1 MRNFRLYKEVIYSYI
16 CKLKPK
22 RFYAILLIWAMY
34 SFGKGNNSMI
44 KKKILVVDDEKNI
57 VELIMMNLRRSGF
70 ETIPA
75 YTGLEAIEKAYS
87 LLPNL
92 ILLDLM
98 LPDIDGFEVCRKIRL
113 NERTKDI
120 PIIMLT
126 AKSEE
131 SDKVIG
137 LGLGADDYVTKPFG
151 VRELEARIKT
161 VLRRFDKIDLL
172 KQNINKDS
180 NIIKFKDL
188 TIDTTKYQVMKKE
201 KEIDLTLTE
210 FKILKILLENQDKVM
225 SRESLLEEI
234 QGDKS
239 NTEIRT
245 VDVHIRNIRKKLEEN
260 GEPYEYIET
269 IRGIGYR
276 MK

>member
-1 MRNFRLYKEVIYSYI
+1 MNK
-16 CKLKPK
+16 K
-22 RFYAILLIWAMY
+22 R
-34 SFGKGNNSMI
+34 
-44 KKKILVVDDEKNI
+44 ILVVDDEKNI
-57 VELIMMNLRRSGF
+57 VELIRMNLERSGF

-75 YTGLEAIEKAYS
+75 YTGREALDEIDKS
-87 LLPNL
+87 LPDL

-98 LPDIDGFEVCRKIRL
+98 LPDIDGLEICSRLKMNRK
-113 NERTKDI
+113 TKDI

-161 VLRRFDKIDLL
+161 VLRRVDTINELKENITKPSEHIEYKDLKMDIEKYQLL
-172 KQNINKDS
+172 KNN
-180 NIIKFKDL
+180 
-188 TIDTTKYQVMKKE
+188 E
-201 KEIDLTLTE
+201 EIDLTLTE
-210 FKILKILLENQDKVM
+210 FNILKLLIENQEKVM

-239 NTEIRT
+239 NTETRT
-245 VDVHIRNIRKKLEEN
+245 VDVHIRNLRKKLN
-260 GEPYEYIET
+260 DTQEPYEYIET